1 MTTVEIQYRPV
12 RWLRYSKK
20 IRTTHPDAWDEL
32 SPSQMISAASAMKQ
46 AISDEDLIA
55 WMLGLKKRLVR
66 RFSALQKLSAIELL
80 KFLESYT
87 PREEF
92 IIPSIAG
99 FDRPLPRL
107 KNETFGCF
115 IFAETFFDRYAST
128 GDTEYLAKFI
138 ACYYRKGSF
147 NEADVA
153 TRAEKI
159 MKESAI
165 TQEAICINYFLIR
178 EWLSGSY
185 PLVFRSAEDPTRKEK
200 SSWLDV
206 HDIIV
211 GDDITKQK
219 EYADLPISTVLRYLN
234 NRIRKNL
241 DESKI
246 R

>member
-1 MTTVEIQYRPV
+1 MTSVEIQYRPIGWMKYT
-12 RWLRYSKK
+12 RK
-20 IRTTHPDAWDEL
+20 IRTTHPDSWEEL
-32 SPSQMISAASAMKQ
+32 SHSQMIAAASAIKG
-46 AISDEDLIA
+46 AISDEDLIGSL
-55 WMLGLKKRLVR
+55 LGLKERLVR
-66 RFSALQKLSAIELL
+66 RFSALQKLSVIELL

-87 PREEF
+87 PRDEF

-99 FDRPLPRL
+99 YDRPLPRL

-128 GDTEYLAKFI
+128 GEPEYLAKFI
-138 ACYYRKGSF
+138 ACYYRMGAF
-147 NEADVA
+147 NEADIA

-159 MKESAI
+159 AGESAI
-165 TQEAICINYFLIR
+165 TQEAIYISYFLIR

-185 PLVFRSAEDPTRKEK
+185 PLVFQPAEDQTRKEK

-206 HDIIV
+206 YDIIV
-211 GDDITKQK
+211 GDDITLQK

-241 DESKI
+241 E
-246 R
+246 